1 MKGTRGKRE
10 KRKKRRKKRYV
21 VEYML
26 CFSLPPTCTVHLKLN
41 AHLYRPVRR
50 SNFLHLTGVKIVSI
64 TFPNEEGFSSRDQ
77 NYRGGASFNIKIF
90 SNREG
95 RFFILIIFWIFY
107 PIEAEKQTRF
117 RIYPF
122 IHFRSNSHSS
132 FFYIFSSVSKLLRV
146 FDSNFYYQQKL
157 PDTVIIPLSPRSV

>member
-10 KRKKRRKKRYV
+10 KKKETKEEEIRGRVYALLLSPS
-21 VEYML
+21 YN
-26 CFSLPPTCTVHLKLN
+26 CTVHLKLN

-90 SNREG
+90 SNR
-95 RFFILIIFWIFY
+95 IIFWIFY

>member
-1 MKGTRGKRE
+1 MKKEEWRGRGVKE
-10 KRKKRRKKRYV
+10 KKRKKRRKKRYV

-26 CFSLPPTCTVHLKLN
+26 CFSLPPTTCTVHLKLN

-90 SNREG
+90 SNR
-95 RFFILIIFWIFY
+95 IIFWIFY

>member
-1 MKGTRGKRE
+1 
-10 KRKKRRKKRYV
+10 
-21 VEYML
+21 ML
-26 CFSLPPTCTVHLKLN
+26 CFSLPPTTCTVHLKLN

-64 TFPNEEGFSSRDQ
+64 TFPNEQGFSSRDQ

-90 SNREG
+90 SNR
-95 RFFILIIFWIFY
+95 IIFWIFY

>member
-26 CFSLPPTCTVHLKLN
+26 CFSLPPTTCTVHLKLN

-64 TFPNEEGFSSRDQ
+64 TFPNEQGFSSRDQ

-90 SNREG
+90 SNR
-95 RFFILIIFWIFY
+95 IIFWIFY